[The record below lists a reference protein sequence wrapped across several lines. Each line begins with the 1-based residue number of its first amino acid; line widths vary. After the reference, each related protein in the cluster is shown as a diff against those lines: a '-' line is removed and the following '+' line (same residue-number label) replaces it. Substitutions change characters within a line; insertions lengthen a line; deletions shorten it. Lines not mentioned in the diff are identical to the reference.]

1 MEGSVSQ
8 TNSSIGENIL
18 LRHTKEKEVTR
29 KLRRYWENKVYVV
42 LEKIPDLCNKISIYV
57 IKSIEGQLNSAKR
70 LSHKQHYELQVS
82 EYRHIT

>member
-8 TNSSIGENIL
+8 TNSNIGENIL

-42 LEKIPDLCNKISIYV
+42 LEKIPDLPIYV

-70 LSHKQHYELQVS
+70 VSHKQHYELQVS

>member
-8 TNSSIGENIL
+8 TNSNIGENIL

-29 KLRRYWENKVYVV
+29 KLRSYWENKVYVV
-42 LEKIPDLCNKISIYV
+42 LEKIPDLPIYV

-70 LSHKQHYELQVS
+70 VSHKQH
-82 EYRHIT
+82 

>member
-1 MEGSVSQ
+1 MEGLVSQ
-8 TNSSIGENIL
+8 TNSNIGENIL

-42 LEKIPDLCNKISIYV
+42 LEKIPDLPIYV
-57 IKSIEGQLNSAKR
+57 IKSIEGQLNSAKSV
-70 LSHKQHYELQVS
+70 SHKQHYELQVS

>member
-1 MEGSVSQ
+1 MEGLVSQ
-8 TNSSIGENIL
+8 TNSNIGENIL

-42 LEKIPDLCNKISIYV
+42 LEKIPDLPIYV

-70 LSHKQHYELQVS
+70 VSHKQHYELQVS